1 MENFLIATAHAQEA
15 AGAGQQPGLFES
27 LLPLIV
33 LFVIFYFVLIRPQ
46 SKRAKEHKQMVEGL
60 SRGDEVITN
69 GGIAGRITNVGEEFV
84 TAEIANGVEVKVQ
97 RQMVMTVLPKGS
109 LKGE

>member
-69 GGIAGRITNVGEEFV
+69 GGIAGRITN
-84 TAEIANGVEVKVQ
+84 GVEVKVQ